1 MWIIHS
7 NMKKDKR
14 NEIINSMFET
24 EEDGRRG
31 EGKTTVIYKN
41 LVHSS
46 HLPFSSHLPQSKYQ

>member
-24 EEDGRRG
+24 EEDGRRE
-31 EGKTTVIYKN
+31 EGKATIIY
-41 LVHSS
+41 
-46 HLPFSSHLPQSKYQ
+46 